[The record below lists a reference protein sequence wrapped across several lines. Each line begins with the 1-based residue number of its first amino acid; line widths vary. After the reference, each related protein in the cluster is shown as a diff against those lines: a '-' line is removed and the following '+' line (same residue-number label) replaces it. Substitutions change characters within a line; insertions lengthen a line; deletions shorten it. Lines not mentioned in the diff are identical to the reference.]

1 MINNIKIK
9 NVATYS
15 SETETLLT
23 PSIVNFIYGNN
34 GAGKTTITRI
44 MENSSE
50 YPQSSLSWDNDIEYH
65 KLVYNRD
72 FVKNNFNEETK
83 LRGIYTLGEESEE
96 IYKKIE
102 ELTLLK
108 KTMQADIVSQK
119 EQINIYQ
126 NELKELKKET
136 VDLFWENYK
145 KKLCEPILEL
155 YRGNIN
161 SKENFFDKCIKLL
174 YKENTMSY
182 ESIIEEYNILYK
194 QSLVEQDLI
203 ENIDINEISKLI
215 NSNILT
221 TQIVENNNITLFQLI
236 NDLKNSSWVEEGL
249 KYLNDSH
256 NKCPFCQNKLTTE
269 FVEDIYKLYDQK
281 YKNLK
286 NEFYDIKEKIIKFKN
301 NMSVY
306 LKEHSDIVKDSVMIL
321 DINDLLDTIEQE
333 LEKKSSD
340 LKYVCNINKNISSIE
355 KLYDLINA
363 ENEKIKQN
371 NIKINDIEN
380 SKTKL
385 ISNGWDFIR
394 NVSNKDVEKYNQKQI
409 TITDEISKIVEKKQQ
424 QEEKL
429 DKVETEIHELEN
441 SITGITKSIEQIND
455 LLKKF
460 NFTNFSLKENEDNLT
475 YSIIRPNGEDATKTL
490 SEGEFSFIS
499 FLYFYNLVFGSRNR
513 RGLQEEHIL
522 IIDDPVTSMDSNV
535 LFIISTLIRN
545 LIDLCIEEKRNI
557 KQIFIL
563 SHNVYFF
570 KEVSYSYGFTGKEKT
585 KKKYKF
591 FTVRKV
597 NGLSQIQEYGY
608 NNPIKNSYELLWD
621 NLRKKDYND
630 DSNLNTMRRILEQ
643 YFHTIGNGSPN
654 NNNKELINYFDEK
667 DRLLVKSLL
676 SYINDGSHTI
686 MDGLYIIPDENLN
699 QTAFR
704 VFRQIFEELGHINHY
719 KMMMQEDDES

>member
-1 MINNIKIK
+1 MINSIKIK

-15 SETETLLT
+15 SETETLLI

-44 MENSSE
+44 IENSNDYLE
-50 YPQSSLSWDNDIEYH
+50 SSLSWDNDIEYH

-96 IYKKIE
+96 VYKKIE
-102 ELTLLK
+102 ELTLSK
-108 KTMQADIVSQK
+108 KTMQADIVFQK
-119 EQINIYQ
+119 EQINNYQ
-126 NELKELKKET
+126 NELKKLKRET

-161 SKENFFDKCIKLL
+161 SKENFFDKCIKLQ
-174 YKENTMSY
+174 YKENTMTY

-194 QSLVEQDLI
+194 ERLVEQDLI
-203 ENIDINEISKLI
+203 ENININEISKLI
-215 NSNILT
+215 NSKILT

-249 KYLNDSH
+249 KYLNNSH
-256 NKCPFCQNKLTTE
+256 NKCPFCQNQLTTE

-301 NMSVY
+301 NTSVY
-306 LKEHSDIVKDSVMIL
+306 LKEHSDIIKDSVMIL
-321 DINDLLDTIEQE
+321 DINDFLDTIEEE

-340 LKYVCNINKNISSIE
+340 LKYVCNINKDISSIE
-355 KLYDLINA
+355 KLHNLINS

-409 TITDEISKIVEKKQQ
+409 TITHEISKILETKKQ

-441 SITGITKSIEQIND
+441 SITGITKSIGQIND

-499 FLYFYNLVFGSRNR
+499 FLYFYNLVFGSRNK

-522 IIDDPVTSMDSNV
+522 VIDDPVTSMDSNV
-535 LFIISTLIRN
+535 LYIISTLIRN

-585 KKKYKF
+585 KKKYKYF
-591 FTVRKV
+591 IVRKV

-643 YFHTIGNGSPN
+643 YFHIIGNGNPN
-654 NNNKELINYFDEK
+654 NNNKELINSFDEK

-686 MDGLYIIPDENLN
+686 MDGLYIVPDENLN
-699 QTAFR
+699 QTAFK

-719 KMMMQEDDES
+719 KMMMQ

>member
-1 MINNIKIK
+1 MINSIKIK

-15 SETETLLT
+15 SETETLLI

-44 MENSSE
+44 IENSNDYLE
-50 YPQSSLSWDNDIEYH
+50 SSLSWDNDIEYH

-96 IYKKIE
+96 VYKKIE
-102 ELTLLK
+102 ELTLSK
-108 KTMQADIVSQK
+108 KTMQADIVFQK
-119 EQINIYQ
+119 EQINNYQ
-126 NELKELKKET
+126 NELKKLKRET

-161 SKENFFDKCIKLL
+161 SKENFFDKCIKLQ
-174 YKENTMSY
+174 YKENTMTY

-194 QSLVEQDLI
+194 ERLVEQDLI
-203 ENIDINEISKLI
+203 ENININEISKLI
-215 NSNILT
+215 NSKILT

-249 KYLNDSH
+249 KYLNNSH
-256 NKCPFCQNKLTTE
+256 NKCPFCQNQLTTE

-301 NMSVY
+301 NTSVY
-306 LKEHSDIVKDSVMIL
+306 LKEHSDIIKDSVMIL
-321 DINDLLDTIEQE
+321 DINDFLDTIEEE

-340 LKYVCNINKNISSIE
+340 LKYVCNINKDISSIE
-355 KLYDLINA
+355 KLHNLINS

-409 TITDEISKIVEKKQQ
+409 TIMHEISKILETKKQ

-441 SITGITKSIEQIND
+441 SITGITKSIGQIND

-499 FLYFYNLVFGSRNR
+499 FLYFYNLVFGSRNK

-522 IIDDPVTSMDSNV
+522 VIDDPVTSMDSNV
-535 LFIISTLIRN
+535 LYIISTLIRN

-585 KKKYKF
+585 KKKYKYF
-591 FTVRKV
+591 IVRKV

-643 YFHTIGNGSPN
+643 YFHIIGNGNPN
-654 NNNKELINYFDEK
+654 NNNKELINSFDEK

-686 MDGLYIIPDENLN
+686 MDGLYIVPDENLN
-699 QTAFR
+699 QTAFK

-719 KMMMQEDDES
+719 KMMMQEDEES

>member
-1 MINNIKIK
+1 MINSIKIK

-44 MENSSE
+44 IENSNDYLE
-50 YPQSSLSWDNDIEYH
+50 SSLSWDNDIEYH

-96 IYKKIE
+96 VYKKIE
-102 ELTLLK
+102 ELTLSK
-108 KTMQADIVSQK
+108 KTMQADIVFQK
-119 EQINIYQ
+119 EQINSYQ
-126 NELKELKKET
+126 NELKKLKRET
-136 VDLFWENYK
+136 VDLFWKNYK

-161 SKENFFDKCIKLL
+161 SKENFFDKCIKLQ
-174 YKENTMSY
+174 YKENTMTY

-194 QSLVEQDLI
+194 ERLVEQDLI
-203 ENIDINEISKLI
+203 ENININEISKLI
-215 NSNILT
+215 NSKILT
-221 TQIVENNNITLFQLI
+221 IQIVENNNITLFQLI

-249 KYLNDSH
+249 KYLNNSH
-256 NKCPFCQNKLTTE
+256 NKCPFCQNQLTTE

-301 NMSVY
+301 NTSVY
-306 LKEHSDIVKDSVMIL
+306 LKEHSDIIKDSVMIL
-321 DINDLLDTIEQE
+321 DINDFLDTIEEE

-340 LKYVCNINKNISSIE
+340 LKYVCNINKDISSIE
-355 KLYDLINA
+355 KLHNLINS

-394 NVSNKDVEKYNQKQI
+394 NVSNNDVEKYNQKQI
-409 TITDEISKIVEKKQQ
+409 TITHEISKILETKKQ

-441 SITGITKSIEQIND
+441 SITGITKSIGQIND

-499 FLYFYNLVFGSRNR
+499 FLYFYNLVFGSRNK

-522 IIDDPVTSMDSNV
+522 VIDDPVTSMDSNV
-535 LFIISTLIRN
+535 LYIISTLIRN

-585 KKKYKF
+585 KKKYKYF
-591 FTVRKV
+591 IVRKV

-643 YFHTIGNGSPN
+643 YFHIIGNGNPN
-654 NNNKELINYFDEK
+654 NNNKELINSFDEK

-686 MDGLYIIPDENLN
+686 MDGLYIVPDENLN
-699 QTAFR
+699 QTAFK
-704 VFRQIFEELGHINHY
+704 VFRQIFEKLGHINHY
-719 KMMMQEDDES
+719 KMMMQEDEES

>member
-1 MINNIKIK
+1 MINSIKIK

-44 MENSSE
+44 IENSNDYLE
-50 YPQSSLSWDNDIEYH
+50 SSLSWDNDIEYH

-96 IYKKIE
+96 VYKRIE
-102 ELTLLK
+102 ELTLSK
-108 KTMQADIVSQK
+108 KKMQADIVFQK
-119 EQINIYQ
+119 EQINSYQ
-126 NELKELKKET
+126 NELKKLKRET

-161 SKENFFDKCIKLL
+161 SKENFFDKCIKLQ
-174 YKENTMSY
+174 YKENTMTY

-194 QSLVEQDLI
+194 ERLVEQDLI
-203 ENIDINEISKLI
+203 ENININEISELI
-215 NSNILT
+215 NSKILT
-221 TQIVENNNITLFQLI
+221 IQIVENNNITLFQLI

-249 KYLNDSH
+249 KYLNNSH
-256 NKCPFCQNKLTTE
+256 NKCPFCQNQLTTE

-301 NMSVY
+301 NTSVY
-306 LKEHSDIVKDSVMIL
+306 LKEHSDIIKDSVMIL
-321 DINDLLDTIEQE
+321 DINDFLDTIEEE

-340 LKYVCNINKNISSIE
+340 LKYVCNINKDISSIE
-355 KLYDLINA
+355 KLHNLINS

-409 TITDEISKIVEKKQQ
+409 TITHEISKILETKKQ

-429 DKVETEIHELEN
+429 EKVETEIHELEN
-441 SITGITKSIEQIND
+441 SITGITKSIGQIND

-499 FLYFYNLVFGSRNR
+499 FLYFYNLVFGSRNK

-522 IIDDPVTSMDSNV
+522 VIDDPVSSMDSNV
-535 LFIISTLIRN
+535 LYIISTLIRN

-585 KKKYKF
+585 KKKYKYF
-591 FTVRKV
+591 IVRKV

-643 YFHTIGNGSPN
+643 YFHIIGNGNPN
-654 NNNKELINYFDEK
+654 NNNKELINSFDEK

-686 MDGLYIIPDENLN
+686 MDGLYIVPDENLN
-699 QTAFR
+699 QTAFK

-719 KMMMQEDDES
+719 KMMMQEDEES

>member
-1 MINNIKIK
+1 MINSIKIK

-15 SETETLLT
+15 SETETLLI

-44 MENSSE
+44 IENSNDYLE
-50 YPQSSLSWDNDIEYH
+50 SSLSWDNDIEYH

-96 IYKKIE
+96 VYKKIE
-102 ELTLLK
+102 ELTLSK
-108 KTMQADIVSQK
+108 KTMQADIVFQK
-119 EQINIYQ
+119 EQINNYQ
-126 NELKELKKET
+126 NELKKLKRET

-161 SKENFFDKCIKLL
+161 SKENFFDKCIKLQ
-174 YKENTMSY
+174 YKENTMTY

-194 QSLVEQDLI
+194 ERLVEQDLI
-203 ENIDINEISKLI
+203 ENININEISKLI
-215 NSNILT
+215 NSKILT

-249 KYLNDSH
+249 KYLNNSH
-256 NKCPFCQNKLTTE
+256 NKCPFCQNQLTTE

-301 NMSVY
+301 NTSVY
-306 LKEHSDIVKDSVMIL
+306 LKEHSDIIKDSVMIL
-321 DINDLLDTIEQE
+321 DINDFLDTIEEE

-340 LKYVCNINKNISSIE
+340 LKYVCNINKDISSIE
-355 KLYDLINA
+355 KLHNLINS

-409 TITDEISKIVEKKQQ
+409 TITHEISKILETKKQ

-441 SITGITKSIEQIND
+441 SITGITKSIGQIND

-499 FLYFYNLVFGSRNR
+499 FLYFYNLVFGSRNK

-522 IIDDPVTSMDSNV
+522 VIDDPVTSMDSNV
-535 LFIISTLIRN
+535 LYIISTLIRN

-585 KKKYKF
+585 KKKYKYF
-591 FTVRKV
+591 IVRKV
-597 NGLSQIQEYGY
+597 NGLSQIQEYGC

-643 YFHTIGNGSPN
+643 YFHIIGNGNPN
-654 NNNKELINYFDEK
+654 NNNKELINSFDEK

-686 MDGLYIIPDENLN
+686 MDGLYIVPDENLN
-699 QTAFR
+699 QTAFK

-719 KMMMQEDDES
+719 KMMMQEDEES

>member
-1 MINNIKIK
+1 MINSIKIK

-44 MENSSE
+44 IENSNDYLE
-50 YPQSSLSWDNDIEYH
+50 SSLSWDNDIEYH

-96 IYKKIE
+96 VYKKIE
-102 ELTLLK
+102 ELTLSK
-108 KTMQADIVSQK
+108 KTMQADIVFQK
-119 EQINIYQ
+119 EQINSYQ
-126 NELKELKKET
+126 NELKKLKRET

-161 SKENFFDKCIKLL
+161 SKENFFDKCIKLQ
-174 YKENTMSY
+174 YKENTMTY

-194 QSLVEQDLI
+194 ERLVEQDLI
-203 ENIDINEISKLI
+203 ENININEISKLI
-215 NSNILT
+215 NSKILT
-221 TQIVENNNITLFQLI
+221 IQIVENNNITLFQLI

-249 KYLNDSH
+249 KYLNNSH
-256 NKCPFCQNKLTTE
+256 NKCPFCQNQLTTE

-301 NMSVY
+301 NTSVY
-306 LKEHSDIVKDSVMIL
+306 LKEHSDIIKDSVMIL
-321 DINDLLDTIEQE
+321 DINDFLDTIEEE

-340 LKYVCNINKNISSIE
+340 LKYVCNINKDISSIE
-355 KLYDLINA
+355 KLHNLINS

-394 NVSNKDVEKYNQKQI
+394 NVSNNDVEKYNQKQI
-409 TITDEISKIVEKKQQ
+409 TITHEISKILETKKQ

-441 SITGITKSIEQIND
+441 SITGITKSIGQIND

-499 FLYFYNLVFGSRNR
+499 FLYFYNLVFGSRNK

-522 IIDDPVTSMDSNV
+522 VIDDPVTSMDSNV
-535 LFIISTLIRN
+535 LYIISTLIRN

-585 KKKYKF
+585 KKKYKYF
-591 FTVRKV
+591 IVRKV

-643 YFHTIGNGSPN
+643 YFHIIGNGNPN
-654 NNNKELINYFDEK
+654 NNNKELINSFDEK

-686 MDGLYIIPDENLN
+686 MDGLYIVPDENLN
-699 QTAFR
+699 QTAFK
-704 VFRQIFEELGHINHY
+704 VFRQIFEKLGHINHY
-719 KMMMQEDDES
+719 KMMMQEDEES

>member
-1 MINNIKIK
+1 MINSIKIK

-44 MENSSE
+44 IENSNDYLE
-50 YPQSSLSWDNDIEYH
+50 SSLSWDNDIEYH

-96 IYKKIE
+96 VYKKIE
-102 ELTLLK
+102 ELTLSK
-108 KTMQADIVSQK
+108 KTMQADIVFQK
-119 EQINIYQ
+119 EQINSYQ
-126 NELKELKKET
+126 NELKKLKRET

-161 SKENFFDKCIKLL
+161 SKENFFDKCIKLQ
-174 YKENTMSY
+174 YKENTMTY

-194 QSLVEQDLI
+194 ERLVEQDLI
-203 ENIDINEISKLI
+203 ENININEISKLI
-215 NSNILT
+215 NSKILT
-221 TQIVENNNITLFQLI
+221 IQIVENNNITLFQLI

-249 KYLNDSH
+249 KYLNNSH
-256 NKCPFCQNKLTTE
+256 NKCPFCQNQLTTE

-301 NMSVY
+301 NTSVY
-306 LKEHSDIVKDSVMIL
+306 LKEHSDIIKDSVMIL
-321 DINDLLDTIEQE
+321 DINDFLDTIEEE

-340 LKYVCNINKNISSIE
+340 LKYVCNINKDISSIE
-355 KLYDLINA
+355 KLHNLINS

-394 NVSNKDVEKYNQKQI
+394 NVSNNDVEKYNQKQI
-409 TITDEISKIVEKKQQ
+409 TITHEISKILETKKQ

-429 DKVETEIHELEN
+429 DKVETEIHELEK

-499 FLYFYNLVFGSRNR
+499 FLYFYNLVFGSRNK

-522 IIDDPVTSMDSNV
+522 VIDDPVTSMDSNV
-535 LFIISTLIRN
+535 LYIISTLIRN

-585 KKKYKF
+585 KKKYKYF
-591 FTVRKV
+591 IVRKV

-643 YFHTIGNGSPN
+643 YFHIIGNGNPN
-654 NNNKELINYFDEK
+654 NNNKELINSFDEK

-686 MDGLYIIPDENLN
+686 MDGLYIVPDENLN
-699 QTAFR
+699 QTAFK
-704 VFRQIFEELGHINHY
+704 VFRQIFEKLGHINHY
-719 KMMMQEDDES
+719 KMMMQEDEES

>member
-1 MINNIKIK
+1 MINSIKIK

-44 MENSSE
+44 IENSNDYLE
-50 YPQSSLSWDNDIEYH
+50 SSLSWDNDIEYH

-96 IYKKIE
+96 VYKKIE
-102 ELTLLK
+102 ELTLSK
-108 KTMQADIVSQK
+108 KTMQADIVFQK
-119 EQINIYQ
+119 EQINSYQ
-126 NELKELKKET
+126 NELKKLKRET

-161 SKENFFDKCIKLL
+161 SKENFFDKCIKLQ
-174 YKENTMSY
+174 YKENTMTY

-194 QSLVEQDLI
+194 ERLVEQDLI
-203 ENIDINEISKLI
+203 ENININEISKLI
-215 NSNILT
+215 NSKILT
-221 TQIVENNNITLFQLI
+221 IQIVENNNITLFQLI

-249 KYLNDSH
+249 KYLNNSH
-256 NKCPFCQNKLTTE
+256 NKCPFCQNQLTTE

-301 NMSVY
+301 NTSVY
-306 LKEHSDIVKDSVMIL
+306 LKEHSDIIKDSVMIL
-321 DINDLLDTIEQE
+321 DINDFLDTIEEE

-340 LKYVCNINKNISSIE
+340 LKYVCNINKDISSIE
-355 KLYDLINA
+355 KLHNLINS
-363 ENEKIKQN
+363 ENERIKQN

-409 TITDEISKIVEKKQQ
+409 TITHEISKILETKKQ

-441 SITGITKSIEQIND
+441 SITGITKSIGQIND

-499 FLYFYNLVFGSRNR
+499 FLYFYNLVFGSRNK

-522 IIDDPVTSMDSNV
+522 VIDDPVTSMDSNV
-535 LFIISTLIRN
+535 LYIISTLIRN

-585 KKKYKF
+585 KKKYKYF
-591 FTVRKV
+591 IVRKV

-643 YFHTIGNGSPN
+643 YFHIIGNGNPN
-654 NNNKELINYFDEK
+654 NNNKELINSFDEK

-686 MDGLYIIPDENLN
+686 MDGLYIVPDENLN
-699 QTAFR
+699 QTAFK
-704 VFRQIFEELGHINHY
+704 VFRQIFEKLGHINHY
-719 KMMMQEDDES
+719 KMMMQEDEES

>member
-44 MENSSE
+44 MENSSD
-50 YPQSSLSWDNDIEYH
+50 YPESSLSWDNDIEYH

-119 EQINIYQ
+119 EQINSYQ

-161 SKENFFDKCIKLL
+161 SKENFFDKCIKLQ

-194 QSLVEQDLI
+194 ESLVEKDLI

-340 LKYVCNINKNISSIE
+340 LKYVCNINKNISSVE
-355 KLYDLINA
+355 KLYDLINV

-429 DKVETEIHELEN
+429 DKIETEIHELEN
-441 SITGITKSIEQIND
+441 SITGITKSIGQIND

-499 FLYFYNLVFGSRNR
+499 FLYFYNLVFGSRNK

-585 KKKYKF
+585 KKKYKY

-654 NNNKELINYFDEK
+654 NNNKELINSFDEK

-704 VFRQIFEELGHINHY
+704 VFKQIFEELGHINHY

>member
-1 MINNIKIK
+1 MINSIKIK
-9 NVATYS
+9 NIATYS
-15 SETETLLT
+15 SETETLLI

-44 MENSSE
+44 IENSNDYLE
-50 YPQSSLSWDNDIEYH
+50 SSLSWDNDIEYH

-96 IYKKIE
+96 VYKKIE
-102 ELTLLK
+102 ELTLSK
-108 KTMQADIVSQK
+108 KTMQADIVFQK
-119 EQINIYQ
+119 EQINSYQ
-126 NELKELKKET
+126 NELKKLKRET

-161 SKENFFDKCIKLL
+161 SKENFFDKCIKLQ
-174 YKENTMSY
+174 YKENTMTY

-194 QSLVEQDLI
+194 ERLVEQDLI
-203 ENIDINEISKLI
+203 ENININEISKLI
-215 NSNILT
+215 NSKILT

-249 KYLNDSH
+249 KYLNNSH
-256 NKCPFCQNKLTTE
+256 NKCPFCQNQLTTE

-301 NMSVY
+301 NTSVY
-306 LKEHSDIVKDSVMIL
+306 LKEHSDIIKDSVMIL
-321 DINDLLDTIEQE
+321 DINDFLGTIEEE

-340 LKYVCNINKNISSIE
+340 LKYVCNINKDISSIE
-355 KLYDLINA
+355 KLHNLINS

-409 TITDEISKIVEKKQQ
+409 TITHEISKILETKKQ

-441 SITGITKSIEQIND
+441 SITGITKSIGQIND

-499 FLYFYNLVFGSRNR
+499 FLYFYNLVFGSRNK

-522 IIDDPVTSMDSNV
+522 VIDDPVTSMDSNV
-535 LFIISTLIRN
+535 LYIISTLIRN

-585 KKKYKF
+585 KKKYKYF
-591 FTVRKV
+591 IVRKV

-643 YFHTIGNGSPN
+643 YFHIIGNGNPN
-654 NNNKELINYFDEK
+654 NNNKELINSFDEK

-686 MDGLYIIPDENLN
+686 MDGLYIVPDENLN
-699 QTAFR
+699 QTAFK

-719 KMMMQEDDES
+719 KMMMQEDEES

>member
-1 MINNIKIK
+1 MINSIKIK
-9 NVATYS
+9 NIATYS
-15 SETETLLT
+15 SETETLLI

-44 MENSSE
+44 IENSNDYLE
-50 YPQSSLSWDNDIEYH
+50 SSLSWDNDIEYH

-96 IYKKIE
+96 VYKKIE
-102 ELTLLK
+102 ELTLSK
-108 KTMQADIVSQK
+108 KTMQADIVFQK
-119 EQINIYQ
+119 EQINSYQ
-126 NELKELKKET
+126 NELKKLKRET

-161 SKENFFDKCIKLL
+161 SKENFFDKCIKLQ
-174 YKENTMSY
+174 YKENTMTY

-194 QSLVEQDLI
+194 ERLVEQDLI
-203 ENIDINEISKLI
+203 ENININEISKLI
-215 NSNILT
+215 NSKILT

-249 KYLNDSH
+249 KYLNNSH
-256 NKCPFCQNKLTTE
+256 NKCPFCQNQLTTE

-301 NMSVY
+301 NTSVY
-306 LKEHSDIVKDSVMIL
+306 LKEHSDIIKDSVMIL
-321 DINDLLDTIEQE
+321 DINDFLDTIEEE

-340 LKYVCNINKNISSIE
+340 LKYVCNINKDISSIE
-355 KLYDLINA
+355 KLHNLINS

-409 TITDEISKIVEKKQQ
+409 TITHEISKILETKKQ

-441 SITGITKSIEQIND
+441 SITGITKSIGQIND

-499 FLYFYNLVFGSRNR
+499 FLYFYNLVFGSRNK

-522 IIDDPVTSMDSNV
+522 VIDDPVTSMDSNV
-535 LFIISTLIRN
+535 LYIISTLIRN

-585 KKKYKF
+585 KKKYKYF
-591 FTVRKV
+591 IVRKV
-597 NGLSQIQEYGY
+597 TGLSQIQEYGY

-643 YFHTIGNGSPN
+643 YFHIIGNGNPN
-654 NNNKELINYFDEK
+654 NNNKELINSFDEK

-686 MDGLYIIPDENLN
+686 MDGLYIVPDENLN
-699 QTAFR
+699 QTAFK

-719 KMMMQEDDES
+719 KMMMQEDEES

>member
-1 MINNIKIK
+1 MINSIKIK
-9 NVATYS
+9 NIATYS
-15 SETETLLT
+15 SETETLLI

-44 MENSSE
+44 IENSNDYLE
-50 YPQSSLSWDNDIEYH
+50 SSLSWDNDIEYH

-96 IYKKIE
+96 VYKKIE
-102 ELTLLK
+102 ELTLSK
-108 KTMQADIVSQK
+108 KTMQADIVFQK
-119 EQINIYQ
+119 EQINSYQ
-126 NELKELKKET
+126 NELKKLKRET

-161 SKENFFDKCIKLL
+161 SKENFFDKCIKLH
-174 YKENTMSY
+174 YKENTMTY

-194 QSLVEQDLI
+194 ERLVEQDLI
-203 ENIDINEISKLI
+203 ENININEISKLI
-215 NSNILT
+215 NSKILT

-249 KYLNDSH
+249 KYLNNSH
-256 NKCPFCQNKLTTE
+256 NKCPFCQNQLTTE

-301 NMSVY
+301 NTSVY
-306 LKEHSDIVKDSVMIL
+306 LKEHSDIIKDSVMIL
-321 DINDLLDTIEQE
+321 DINDFLDTIEEE

-340 LKYVCNINKNISSIE
+340 LKYVCNINKDISSIE
-355 KLYDLINA
+355 KLHNLINS

-409 TITDEISKIVEKKQQ
+409 TITHEISKILETKKQ

-441 SITGITKSIEQIND
+441 SITGITKSIGQIND

-499 FLYFYNLVFGSRNR
+499 FLYFYNLVFGSRNK

-522 IIDDPVTSMDSNV
+522 VIDDPVTSMDSNV
-535 LFIISTLIRN
+535 LYIISTLIRN

-585 KKKYKF
+585 KKKYKYF
-591 FTVRKV
+591 IVRKV

-643 YFHTIGNGSPN
+643 YFHIIGNGNPN
-654 NNNKELINYFDEK
+654 NNNKELINSFDEK

-686 MDGLYIIPDENLN
+686 MDGLYIVPDENLN
-699 QTAFR
+699 QTAFK

-719 KMMMQEDDES
+719 KMMMQEDEES

>member
-1 MINNIKIK
+1 MINSIKIK
-9 NVATYS
+9 NIATYS
-15 SETETLLT
+15 SETETLLI

-44 MENSSE
+44 IENSNDYLE
-50 YPQSSLSWDNDIEYH
+50 SSLSWDNDIEYH

-96 IYKKIE
+96 VYKKIE
-102 ELTLLK
+102 ELTLSK
-108 KTMQADIVSQK
+108 KTMQADIVFQK
-119 EQINIYQ
+119 EQINSYQ
-126 NELKELKKET
+126 NELKKLKRET

-161 SKENFFDKCIKLL
+161 SKENFFDKCIKLQ
-174 YKENTMSY
+174 YKENTMTY

-194 QSLVEQDLI
+194 ERLVEQDLI
-203 ENIDINEISKLI
+203 ENININEISKLI
-215 NSNILT
+215 NSKILT

-249 KYLNDSH
+249 KYLNNSH
-256 NKCPFCQNKLTTE
+256 NKCPFCQNQLTTE

-301 NMSVY
+301 NTSVY
-306 LKEHSDIVKDSVMIL
+306 LKEHSDIIKDSVMIL
-321 DINDLLDTIEQE
+321 DINDFLDTIEEE

-340 LKYVCNINKNISSIE
+340 LKYVCNINKDISSIE
-355 KLYDLINA
+355 KLHNLINS

-409 TITDEISKIVEKKQQ
+409 TITHEISKILETKKQ

-441 SITGITKSIEQIND
+441 SITGITKSIGQIND

-490 SEGEFSFIS
+490 SEGEFSFKS
-499 FLYFYNLVFGSRNR
+499 FLYFYNLVFGSRNK

-522 IIDDPVTSMDSNV
+522 VIDDPVTSMDSNV
-535 LFIISTLIRN
+535 LYIISTLIRN

-585 KKKYKF
+585 KKKYKYF
-591 FTVRKV
+591 IVRKV

-643 YFHTIGNGSPN
+643 YFHIIGNGNPN
-654 NNNKELINYFDEK
+654 NNNKELINSFDEK

-686 MDGLYIIPDENLN
+686 MDGLYIVPDENLN
-699 QTAFR
+699 QTAFK

-719 KMMMQEDDES
+719 KMMMQEDEES

>member
-1 MINNIKIK
+1 MINSIKIK

-44 MENSSE
+44 IENSNDYLE
-50 YPQSSLSWDNDIEYH
+50 SSLSWDNDIEYH

-96 IYKKIE
+96 VYKKIE
-102 ELTLLK
+102 ELTLSK

-119 EQINIYQ
+119 EQINSYQ
-126 NELKELKKET
+126 NELKKLKRET

-161 SKENFFDKCIKLL
+161 SKENFFDKCIKLQ
-174 YKENTMSY
+174 YKENTMTY

-194 QSLVEQDLI
+194 EKLVEQDLI
-203 ENIDINEISKLI
+203 ENININEISKLI
-215 NSNILT
+215 NSKILT
-221 TQIVENNNITLFQLI
+221 TQIVENNNITLYQLI

-249 KYLNDSH
+249 KYLNNSH
-256 NKCPFCQNKLTTE
+256 NKCPFCQNQLTTE

-301 NMSVY
+301 NTSVY
-306 LKEHSDIVKDSVMIL
+306 LKEHSDIIKDSVMIL
-321 DINDLLDTIEQE
+321 DINDFLDTIEEE

-340 LKYVCNINKNISSIE
+340 LKYVCNINKDISSIE
-355 KLYDLINA
+355 KLHNLINS

-394 NVSNKDVEKYNQKQI
+394 NVSNKDIEKYNQKQI
-409 TITDEISKIVEKKQQ
+409 TITHEISKILETKKQ

-441 SITGITKSIEQIND
+441 SITGITKSIGQIND

-499 FLYFYNLVFGSRNR
+499 FLYFYNLVFGSRNK
-513 RGLQEEHIL
+513 RGLKEEHIL
-522 IIDDPVTSMDSNV
+522 VIDDPVTSMDSNV
-535 LFIISTLIRN
+535 LYIISTLIRN

-585 KKKYKF
+585 KKKYKYF
-591 FTVRKV
+591 IVRKV

-643 YFHTIGNGSPN
+643 YFHIIGNGNPN
-654 NNNKELINYFDEK
+654 NNNKELINSFDEK

-686 MDGLYIIPDENLN
+686 MDGLYIVPDENLN
-699 QTAFR
+699 QTAFK